1 MMALSLMSSDQ
12 ILAHQS
18 PTVRKFYQGNK
29 WSTFRKNEKFPPNLG
44 KTRISLKSVDRA
56 IVGLVDPNNSL
67 CWTLGFPVA
76 GKHIS

>member
-18 PTVRKFYQGNK
+18 PTVRKFCQQIIVRLLPSK
-29 WSTFRKNEKFPPNLG
+29 TETNLG
-44 KTRISLKSVDRA
+44 ETRISLEGVDRA
-56 IVGLVDPNNSL
+56 VVGLVDPDNSL